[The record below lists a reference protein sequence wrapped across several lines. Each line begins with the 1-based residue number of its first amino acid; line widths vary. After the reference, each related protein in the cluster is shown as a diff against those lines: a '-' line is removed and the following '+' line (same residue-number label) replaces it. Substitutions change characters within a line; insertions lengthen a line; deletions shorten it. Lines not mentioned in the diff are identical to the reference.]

1 LSPPRD
7 TRSSLYL
14 EDAATEFQVQGLELD
29 WTKSHVGRRLT
40 LEWERPALP
49 QFSRGPKDEVS
60 RTDVKK
66 PERRQYL
73 KTAPLVLLTRARQ
86 GMVIFVPPRAKRDRT
101 RSPAFYEGGY
111 EYLTNLGVP

>member
-29 WTKSHVGRRLT
+29 WTKSHVGR
-40 LEWERPALP
+40 LP